1 MKLSKK
7 QLSVFVNE
15 ALDAIDRTSLE
26 TDLNKPDSA
35 RDMAMSIYSDVYKEK
50 YGMRPR
56 AKDWSGYTTEEIEEA
71 LEELYASPSE
81 LYSSYDENSWPP
93 LEPEIK
99 EPEFK
104 MAGEVDPEDVDR
116 YEDMPMSASFHG
128 RVRRP
133 GRISAPSTRS
143 KYSLKKESLDSPRL
157 SELGEGAAFAIIS
170 QIIDDLGDDG
180 DIVNNAFEMWM
191 GAEGQDEIL
200 LPAREEDLDAIAESL
215 ADDVLK
221 DDDLREALFS
231 ALRNMLSSA
240 MKPV

>member
-1 MKLSKK
+1 VKISKK

-26 TDLNKPDSA
+26 TDLNKSDSE

-56 AKDWSGYTTEEIEEA
+56 GKDWSGYTTEEIEEA
-71 LEELYASPSE
+71 IEELYETPSE
-81 LYSSYDENSWPP
+81 LYSSPDEASWDNP
-93 LEPEIK
+93 EPIK

-104 MAGEVDPEDVDR
+104 MAGEVDPGDVDR
-116 YEDMPMSASFHG
+116 YEDMPMSSSFHG

-133 GRISAPSTRS
+133 GRISVPSTRS
-143 KYSLKKESLDSPRL
+143 KYSLKKESMDSPRL

-170 QIIDDLGDDG
+170 QIIDDLSEDG
-180 DIVNNAFEMWM
+180 NIVNNAFEMWM
-191 GAEGQDEIL
+191 GSENQDEIS
-200 LPAREEDLDAIAESL
+200 LPAREEDLDAIAQSL
-215 ADDVLK
+215 VDDVLK
-221 DDDLREALFS
+221 DDDLHEALFM
-231 ALRNMLSSA
+231 ALKNMLSSA